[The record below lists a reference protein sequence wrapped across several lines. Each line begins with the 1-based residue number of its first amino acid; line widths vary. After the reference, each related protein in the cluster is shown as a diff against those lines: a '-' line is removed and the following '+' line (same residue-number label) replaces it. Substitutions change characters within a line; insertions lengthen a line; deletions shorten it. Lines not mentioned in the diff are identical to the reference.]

1 MSKLVNVKAYLPW
14 MRRVCSRR
22 LVLDQLD
29 NLEHD
34 LLDDNVTFS
43 TAGLEECIAQI
54 KKDVARIQS

>member
-29 NLEHD
+29 ELEGMNREISGSAD
-34 LLDDNVTFS
+34 RKKL
-43 TAGLEECIAQI
+43 IAQL
-54 KKDVARIQS
+54 KKDVAKIQL